1 LYLVEIFCTLENRGE
16 FVILSPERKI
26 GMILS
31 MYARKKAWSKLIDVV
46 VWVADKRPVMR
57 FLVSK
62 AEKKLWT
69 SIVEET
75 QDSIWPAQELKYH
88 FVKNLLKTTE
98 DHLAR
103 GIMSKHVFR
112 EMVKVFVRNVFVED
126 MSLRD
131 IIKEQREDAVNP
143 SFIVLSPT
151 QLCNLNCQGCYASSA
166 RHTQS
171 SMPYHVANR
180 IIREKVA
187 FWHSR
192 FTVVSGGEPF
202 FWRSENKG
210 IVDLAMA
217 NKDNFFMVYTN
228 GTLINK
234 DLAQQLAEAGNIT
247 PAISVEGFEER
258 TDRRR
263 GKGVFKK
270 IMEAFHNL
278 REAGVPFG
286 ISVQATR
293 ENWDEVTSKEFL
305 RFYFDEQ
312 RVFYGWLFQYMPIG
326 RSYTLREMVTAEQ
339 RLEMFKRNVWAIK
352 NGGYNYIDFWNQGV
366 MTDGCLAGGR
376 NGGYLYIDWNGN
388 VMPCVFIPFHCDNI
402 LAIYDQ
408 GGTLNDVLYSTYFKK
423 IREWQHD
430 YSLGRP
436 AREKGNLILPCPI
449 RDHHEAIYRILQD
462 SRRVVPS
469 DEPAKVSIEDNAYHE
484 GLFAY
489 DEALR
494 EVIDP
499 LWQKEYKSTLSVRRR
514 P

>member
-1 LYLVEIFCTLENRGE
+1 LWRFFSGYKNTGE
-16 FVILSPERKI
+16 FVIISPERKK

-31 MYARKKAWSKLIDVV
+31 RQAKTKAWSRFIDGVLRI
-46 VWVADKRPVMR
+46 ADKRPVMR
-57 FLVSK
+57 LLVSK
-62 AEKKLWT
+62 AESRLWI
-69 SIVEET
+69 SIVEEI
-75 QDSIWPAQELKYH
+75 QDSITPAQELKYH
-88 FVKNLLKTTE
+88 FVRNLLTTTE

-103 GIMSKHVFR
+103 GLMSKYVFR

-126 MSLRD
+126 ISQRD
-131 IIKEQREDAVNP
+131 MEKEDRADAVNP
-143 SFIVLSPT
+143 CFIVLSPT
-151 QLCNLNCQGCYASSA
+151 QLCNLNCRGCYASSA
-166 RHTQS
+166 NHTKS
-171 SMPYHVANR
+171 SLPYQVAHR

-192 FTVVSGGEPF
+192 FTVVSGGEPL
-202 FWRSENKG
+202 FWRSEGKG
-210 IVDLAMA
+210 LVDLARA
-217 NKDNFFMVYTN
+217 NKDNFFLVYTN
-228 GTLINK
+228 GTMITE
-234 DLAQQLAEAGNIT
+234 DLARQLAEAGNVT
-247 PAISVEGFEER
+247 PAISVEGFEEK
-258 TDRRR
+258 TDQRR

-270 IMEAFHNL
+270 IMEAFNNL

-312 RVFYGWLFQYMPIG
+312 GVFYGWLFQYMPIG
-326 RSYTLREMVTAEQ
+326 RSYTLREMVTPEE

-352 NGGYNYIDFWNQGV
+352 EGGYNYIDFWNQGV

-388 VMPCVFIPFHCDNI
+388 VMPCVFIPFYCDNI
-402 LAIYDQ
+402 LDIYNR
-408 GGTLNDVLYSTYFKK
+408 GGTLNDVLYSAYFKK
-423 IREWQHD
+423 IREWQD
-430 YSLGRP
+430 EYALRRP

-449 RDHHEAIYRILQD
+449 RDHHEAICRILQD
-462 SRRVVPS
+462 SRRVVAS
-469 DEPAKVSIEDNAYHE
+469 DESAKASIEDESYHE

-499 LWQKEYKSTLSVRRR
+499 VWREEYMSKLMQRRM
-514 P
+514 